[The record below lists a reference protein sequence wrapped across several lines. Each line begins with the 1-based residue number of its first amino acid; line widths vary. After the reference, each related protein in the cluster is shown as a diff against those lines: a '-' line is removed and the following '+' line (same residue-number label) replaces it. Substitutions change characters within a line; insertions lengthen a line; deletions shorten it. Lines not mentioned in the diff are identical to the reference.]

1 MAEPCGGEVEL
12 HMFGCAQ
19 RVGANPMRS
28 PVPIARNTVDLME
41 VADSSAR
48 LALEHQFAND
58 KRSLPGDVK
67 GLRAETVVNGQ
78 SGKCNEL
85 TGRRFTHCGRA
96 TVDFR
101 RKADSSA
108 RLARDVL
115 VRK

>member
-78 SGKCNEL
+78 SGSATSSLAGVSHIVVVPPL
-85 TGRRFTHCGRA
+85 TSGE
-96 TVDFR
+96 
-101 RKADSSA
+101 
-108 RLARDVL
+108 RLIRQLDWHVTY
-115 VRK
+115 